1 MTTANISP
9 KDVMALRQR
18 TGLGMMDC
26 KQALADANGDMGAA
40 EELLRQR
47 LKGKMDTRTD
57 RPAGEGFIA
66 VAIEGSK
73 AVILEV
79 RAETDFTARNEGFRS
94 MATDLAKMALGQ
106 PAGEVAATAEMAAR
120 LDQVRLTTGEN
131 LSCGGGI
138 RLDGGA
144 FGQYVHHDGKLGVL
158 LQVEGEVPG
167 EVLTGICQH
176 VAAHVPTPMAV
187 DAAGL
192 DAAVVAARREEAV
205 AEAAASGKPKE
216 IAEKIAEGKMRKFF
230 EENTLL
236 GQRYVRDDSKSV
248 AELLPKGAKILRFV
262 RLAVGAG

>member
-1 MTTANISP
+1 METANISP
-9 KDVMALRQR
+9 KDVMTLRQR

-26 KQALADANGDMGAA
+26 KKALADSHGDMAAA

-66 VAIEGSK
+66 VAIEGPK

-79 RAETDFTARNEGFRS
+79 RAETDFTARNEAFRA
-94 MATDLAKMALGQ
+94 MALDLARHSLARG
-106 PAGEVAATAEMAAR
+106 AGEVSVTPEMSAR
-120 LDQVRLTTGEN
+120 LDEVRLTTGEN
-131 LSCGGGI
+131 LSCGRGV

-144 FGQYVHHDGKLGVL
+144 FGSYVHHDGKLGVL
-158 LQVEGEVPG
+158 LQVEGAVPA
-167 EVLTGICQH
+167 EILTGICQH

-187 DAAGL
+187 DASGL
-192 DAAVVAARREEAV
+192 DAAIVAARRADAV

-230 EENTLL
+230 EDNTLL
-236 GQRYVRDDSKSV
+236 GQRYVRDDSKAV
-248 AELLPKGAKILRFV
+248 AELLPKGAKILTFV